1 MIMKY
6 IGVYVE
12 PTGGIVYAPAEAARV
27 GARAF
32 SVMTSAK
39 GFRFA
44 EMPSEAEVSAFH
56 TACSEYGFGPDVILP
71 HAGLM
76 INLASPD
83 RRKGALARKAFVE
96 EMRYCEALGLSML
109 NFHPGAHLNV
119 ATVDDALRRVA
130 ESVNTALDR
139 TRGVTAVIENSAGQG
154 TSVGSDFEHLARIIE
169 LVDDKSRVGVC
180 VDTCHAFSAGLDL
193 STPEGYDEVWRQFD
207 ATVGRQYLRAIH
219 LNDDAR
225 ALGSH
230 IDRHAPIGEGTLG
243 EWFFRRF
250 MNDPRFDSM
259 PIILETPSHTLWP
272 QEIEWLYS
280 LVSEPIRPD

>member
-1 MIMKY
+1 
-6 IGVYVE
+6 
-12 PTGGIVYAPAEAARV
+12 
-27 GARAF
+27 
-32 SVMTSAK
+32 
-39 GFRFA
+39 
-44 EMPSEAEVSAFH
+44 
-56 TACSEYGFGPDVILP
+56 
-71 HAGLM
+71 
-76 INLASPD
+76 
-83 RRKGALARKAFVE
+83 
-96 EMRYCEALGLSML
+96 ML